1 MNHSTKAALAATAA
15 LGVAGLA
22 SASSVTASLSGYDI
36 RMFDVSI
43 TAGPFEGTPG
53 AGTLEFTVDDAG
65 GLPLGTDMV
74 AFCIELG
81 EGNLLNNPGVTFTP
95 FQGEDIANNGLPNP
109 GSAAPELTTS
119 HVAALSWLFDNHFQA
134 AKDGGLDGWA
144 FQLAIWE
151 IVYETESTFSVTQDD
166 GDFWAADPNGNSS
179 GDQVDAIDRANSWFS
194 SASFADITSWDINDD
209 LLLLS
214 NDGVQDIVT
223 LIPLPAPVFMGLAG
237 LAGAIVARR
246 RLRQA

>member
-1 MNHSTKAALAATAA
+1 MNRSMTAALAATAA

-22 SASSVTASLSGYDI
+22 SATSVTATLDGFDI
-36 RMFDVSI
+36 RFFEVPTENPAFD
-43 TAGPFEGTPG
+43 PPG

-81 EGNLLNNPGVTFTP
+81 EGGLNAPNTTFTA
-95 FQGEDIANNGLPNP
+95 FQGESIADNGLPNQGP
-109 GSAAPELTTS
+109 SAPELTGS
-119 HVAALSWLFDNHFQA
+119 HVSALSWLFDNHFQA

-151 IVYETESTFSVTQDD
+151 IVYETETTFSVTEND
-166 GDFWAADPNGNSS
+166 GDFWAADPNNNSS
-179 GDQVDAIDRANSWFS
+179 GDQVDAIERANDWFS
-194 SASFADITSWDINDD
+194 SASFGDITTWDINDD

-214 NDGVQDIVT
+214 NDGVQDIIT